1 MTHYIPNSVKF
12 RTGDSDGFKSRGG
25 TEENKSYIE
34 SLIVSAYDTLFTAFL
49 KNKHFEDEKP
59 VIARHATTNGL
70 GASKE
75 GPGAAEKTVSAR
87 TKEVAHHPSLS
98 LSLISIWDSLC
109 FLRSFYSLLRFK
121 RFPKGQFM
129 PDIKITKLSEIL
141 LNMKKLK
148 GKAIKTLTVDLV
160 TEEVNQKNLIR
171 LGDVFKD
178 MGSIQHLNLKMN
190 SGKIGR
196 EEIEILTNSIAKFK
210 GLDSIEMNLMRNNL
224 TGEEAITVSEAIN
237 NFLDV
242 RSLVLYLEGNKIG
255 PSGSSV
261 IFSKFFDMSRLQ
273 LLRLNLNYCHIG
285 SEGMRSF
292 CSCLEE
298 NEVMQN
304 LTSLQLSLKSNELQ
318 DEDISRFLGKL
329 TKLTELKNLK
339 LNFTL

>member
-1 MTHYIPNSVKF
+1 
-12 RTGDSDGFKSRGG
+12 
-25 TEENKSYIE
+25 
-34 SLIVSAYDTLFTAFL
+34 
-49 KNKHFEDEKP
+49 
-59 VIARHATTNGL
+59 
-70 GASKE
+70 
-75 GPGAAEKTVSAR
+75 
-87 TKEVAHHPSLS
+87 
-98 LSLISIWDSLC
+98 
-109 FLRSFYSLLRFK
+109 
-121 RFPKGQFM
+121 M
-129 PDIKITKLSEIL
+129 PDIKITRLSEIL

-148 GKAIKTLTVDLV
+148 GKAIRTLTVDLV

-171 LGDVFKD
+171 LGDVFRD

-261 IFSKFFDMSRLQ
+261 IFSKFFDMTKLQ
-273 LLRLNLNYCHIG
+273 LLRLNMNYCHIG

-292 CSCLEE
+292 CNCLEE
-298 NEVMQN
+298 VEVMQN
-304 LTSLQLSLKSNELQ
+304 LTSLQMSLKSNELQ
-318 DEDISRFLGKL
+318 DEDISRLLVKL